1 MVWFPALWPET
12 YSYTLS
18 ACLLGGWP
26 VVAPDIGAFAERLQ
40 GRRWTW
46 VQPWDTPAA
55 DWLAFFTD
63 IRQRHFATGQ
73 SPAPVFTIVPT
84 DGHVPPA
91 VASHDWY
98 RSDYLQ
104 QLPSA
109 GASATL
115 PDRATLAAH
124 LPGPGEGTL
133 AAAGGGGPLVAAL
146 ASLRSLP
153 VLSGVARAVP
163 AHWQRR
169 VKNWLQR

>member
-1 MVWFPALWPET
+1 M
-12 YSYTLS
+12 
-18 ACLLGGWP
+18 
-26 VVAPDIGAFAERLQ
+26 
-40 GRRWTW
+40 
-46 VQPWDTPAA
+46 
-55 DWLAFFTD
+55 
-63 IRQRHFATGQ
+63 
-73 SPAPVFTIVPT
+73 PT

-91 VASHDWY
+91 VVSHDWY
-98 RSDYLQ
+98 RSDYLR

-146 ASLRSLP
+146 ARLRSLP